1 MAVQHDWPALADG
14 AALPRD
20 ILVSVKW
27 FYEMK
32 TPFQNALKERW
43 GEAVERAPLP
53 RPQSA

>member
-1 MAVQHDWPALADG
+1 LAVQHDWPALADG